1 VSVTGEYKWATASFN
16 TIGEDYASTGLQRA
30 ARDLWARSGLGPG
43 DVDVALF
50 YDAFT
55 PPC

>member
-1 VSVTGEYKWATASFN
+1 MSVTGEYKWATASFN